1 MASIVRNAILVAS
14 AACALVSAENA
25 AHAQA
30 CSPLNTSNF
39 AGLKAGGCIQGGVS
53 TDATG
58 VATTRLNGN
67 GNTDDPP
74 KTPAEFE
81 PASKD
86 LEVKIPAG
94 AQVVKV
100 YLTLYSKFLAGF
112 ASDPAQ
118 AVKLNHVLLSSAPQV
133 DGDPASSRYLVYDVT
148 NGFGITG
155 SGKYSIEER
164 GDADPFYRG
173 STNARL
179 AGLAGEQ
186 IVVVYRDL
194 NHPQFR
200 HISYQPTFAVT
211 SPASPTVLFDV
222 TGIPTCGGAPKNAVI
237 SFSEMFECSNEQNGK
252 LEFKPGNA
260 ASFTTLSTTVGGRDD
275 GAPGFV
281 SAGTTVG
288 TVQSCG
294 PNTDFNSLITSGS
307 FGYDNDNKLVGLS
320 GDSPTAEPT
329 TGISDDS
336 RLSDELFATGML
348 DTSGKLN
355 VRFTGDGDQII
366 TATLIAIDIND
377 ADCDGILDA
386 VDNCPTTVNP
396 NQEDGNVNQIGDAC
410 DCGDGMRVAGEACDD
425 GNTANGDGCSNTCRI
440 DNGFTCDGAM
450 PDVCT
455 PICGDGMVLGGE
467 PCDDGNTA
475 NGDGCSSQCDV
486 EPGYTCI
493 GSPSV
498 CTGEGVF
505 AADTSVSGGGCTT
518 GTPGAGGLLCLLAGL
533 FGLVMLK
540 KKRPSSITRTLLALT
555 LWLAAGTKL
564 ADAQGIQSE
573 FPAERFELSPNRLGI
588 LDVDSG
594 QVLGH
599 LNLDVGLWAGYADDP
614 LVLNNSTGRIG
625 SLVHSRLGGALVGSI
640 GLGSRF
646 ELGLSAP
653 LVFSQSQRAQGVQ
666 GAPASIDSFG
676 FADITAIPKLQLL
689 RGKVALALGVAVS
702 LPSATSADYFG
713 NKGVAVS
720 PQLALSGTGRRFRAA
735 LNLGYTARK
744 RQVVADLDVDDE
756 LYGHVG
762 VGFKLTP
769 ELELMGT
776 FGLATLA
783 KAPLRPYNNNY
794 SEAKLGLGYAVSK
807 RVQLFAAGGFGT
819 SEGFGTPDWRA
830 LGGVWI
836 GTDRGMRARTDGD
849 RDHDGIRDS
858 VDKCPDVAE
867 TVNGIEDEDGC
878 PEVDTD
884 GDGLIDP
891 QDKCPNEPGPKS
903 NQGCPVPP
911 EGDKD
916 GDGLVDS
923 IDKCPDDPEDKDGF
937 QDDDGCPDPDNDGD
951 GVVDAA
957 DKCRDLAGPVENRG
971 CPDSD
976 RDKDS
981 VVDRLDNCPDEF
993 GTVAN
998 HGCKEKQSVTIT
1010 ATGFEITDS
1019 VYFKTDKAVIE
1030 SRSFGL
1036 LRNVAA
1042 VIKNHPEVTAV
1053 VVEGHTDNQGSA
1065 AHNKDLSQ
1073 RRAEAVML
1081 FLTQNGV
1088 DRARLRAAGFGP
1100 DRPIMDNRTKAG
1112 RAANR
1117 RVEFRIDGAKG
1128 DIRDGGAPPPAE

>member
-1 MASIVRNAILVAS
+1 MVSFVRNVVLVAS
-14 AACALVSAENA
+14 AACALVAAERTTY
-25 AHAQA
+25 AQA
-30 CSPLNTSNF
+30 CSPLNTSTF

-58 VATTRLNGN
+58 VATTRLNAN

-74 KTPAEFE
+74 KTPADFE
-81 PASKD
+81 PATKE

-100 YLTLYSKFLAGF
+100 YLTLYSKFLSGF

-133 DGDPASSRYLVYDVT
+133 DGDAASSRYLVYDVT

-155 SGKYSIEER
+155 SGKYAIEER

-173 STNARL
+173 STLARL
-179 AGLAGEQ
+179 AGLGGEQ
-186 IVVVYRDL
+186 IVVVYRDV

-260 ASFTTLSTTVGGRDD
+260 ASFTTLSNTVGGRDD

-329 TGISDDS
+329 TGIADDS

-386 VDNCPTTVNP
+386 VDNCPTIANTQ
-396 NQEDGNVNQIGDAC
+396 QEDRNLNHIGDAC
-410 DCGDGMRVAGEACDD
+410 DCGDGMRIASEQCDD
-425 GNTANGDGCSNTCRI
+425 GNTANGDGCSNACRI

-486 EPGYTCI
+486 EPGYTCL

-518 GTPGAGGLLCLLAGL
+518 GSPGAGSLLCLLAGL
-533 FGLVMLK
+533 VGLVMLK
-540 KKRPSSITRTLLALT
+540 KKRPRSVTRTLLALV
-555 LWLAAGTKL
+555 LWQAAGTKL
-564 ADAQGIQSE
+564 ASAQGIQSE

-594 QVLGH
+594 EVLGH

-614 LVLNNSTGRIG
+614 LVLNNATSRIG
-625 SLVHSRLGGALVGSI
+625 SLVHSRIGGALVGSI

-676 FADITAIPKLQLL
+676 FADLTAIPKVQLL

-702 LPSATSADYFG
+702 LPSATSSDYFG

-720 PQLALSGTGRRFRAA
+720 PQLALSGVGRRFRAA

-794 SEAKLGLGYAVSK
+794 SEAKLGLGFAVSN
-807 RVQLFAAGGFGT
+807 RVQLFAAGGLGT

-830 LGGVWI
+830 LAGVWI
-836 GTDRGMRARTDGD
+836 GTDRSVHAHVDGD

-858 VDKCPDVAE
+858 IDKCPDVAE
-867 TVNGIEDEDGC
+867 TVNSIEDEDGC

-884 GDGLIDP
+884 GDGLID
-891 QDKCPNEPGPKS
+891 QLDKCPTEPGPKT
-903 NQGCPVPP
+903 NQGCPLER
-911 EGDKD
+911 EGDRD
-916 GDGLVDS
+916 GDGFVDS

-937 QDDDGCPDPDNDGD
+937 EDDDGCPDPDNDGD
-951 GVVDAA
+951 GVVDAS
-957 DKCRDLAGPVENRG
+957 DKCPDVAGPVENRG

-976 RDKDS
+976 RDKDT

-1036 LRNVAA
+1036 LRNVAT

-1088 DRARLRAAGFGP
+1088 ERARLRAAGFGP